1 MNGNWKGKEVTLNYK
16 QKNTVE
22 LQKKK
27 EREIIKRMKGRGIRK
42 KDSENKANN
51 GEIRWKKIWIE

>member
-22 LQKKK
+22 LQKEK
-27 EREIIKRMKGRGIRK
+27 REKNNK
-42 KDSENKANN
+42 KDERAGDKEE
-51 GEIRWKKIWIE
+51 GFGK

>member
-1 MNGNWKGKEVTLNYK
+1 MNGNWKGKEVALNYK

-22 LQKKK
+22 LQKEKR
-27 EREIIKRMKGRGIRK
+27 ERNNK
-42 KDSENKANN
+42 KDERAGDKENKANN

>member
-22 LQKKK
+22 LQKEKR
-27 EREIIKRMKGRGIRK
+27 ERNNK
-42 KDSENKANN
+42 KDERAGDKENKANN